1 MPKKLKK
8 WQDSDMEPEINK
20 EMANEFVISITNK
33 QCVEG
38 QIEELTLV
46 TTGSYLERAGKR
58 YIVYREYDQ
67 ESGRSQTST
76 LKIDST
82 RENKM
87 VSLIRHGSGRHTN
100 LILESGK
107 RHLCQYGT
115 TYGDITLGVFTL
127 RVDDQLSSQGGN
139 LRVEYTLDINSN
151 LSSTNSISIS
161 VRENLPQ
168 ESERVNH
175 LENQSQSVS

>member
-82 RENKM
+82 REN
-87 VSLIRHGSGRHTN
+87 
-100 LILESGK
+100 
-107 RHLCQYGT
+107 
-115 TYGDITLGVFTL
+115 
-127 RVDDQLSSQGGN
+127 
-139 LRVEYTLDINSN
+139 
-151 LSSTNSISIS
+151 
-161 VRENLPQ
+161 
-168 ESERVNH
+168 
-175 LENQSQSVS
+175 